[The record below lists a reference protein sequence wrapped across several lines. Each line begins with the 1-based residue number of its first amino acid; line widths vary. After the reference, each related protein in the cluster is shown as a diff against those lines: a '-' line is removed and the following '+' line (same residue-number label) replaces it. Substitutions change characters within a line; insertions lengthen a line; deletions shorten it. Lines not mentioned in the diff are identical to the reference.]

1 MTEQQSALIVGAG
14 PGLGAALVQRFAAA
28 GMNITATARSA
39 GKAAAVA
46 EAAAATNDSG
56 SEIVGLQADATNEAE
71 VDGLFAAHA
80 ARWGAPDVVI
90 YNAGAFMKASIV
102 GATADDFR
110 RCWEANC
117 FGGFIVAKAAAAR
130 ESSRIAQIEQDIRE
144 NGQRVRLLRA
154 EVARLEQ
161 PARLESLSRQIGMAP
176 VAVARQAKEGQL
188 TALKP
193 VAAQP
198 AAPAAAPS
206 PAAVA
211 DDAPVPT
218 PSPEPAQ

>member
-1 MTEQQSALIVGAG
+1 MTTAPFFTYSRTALQRLFDWKVRGVRWVEIIGV
-14 PGLGAALVQRFAAA
+14 ALVAI
-28 GMNITATARSA
+28 M
-39 GKAAAVA
+39 
-46 EAAAATNDSG
+46 
-56 SEIVGLQADATNEAE
+56 IVSVYA
-71 VDGLFAAHA
+71 
-80 ARWGAPDVVI
+80 
-90 YNAGAFMKASIV
+90 
-102 GATADDFR
+102 
-110 RCWEANC
+110 
-117 FGGFIVAKAAAAR
+117 AKAAAAR

-198 AAPAAAPS
+198 AAPAPSAAPA